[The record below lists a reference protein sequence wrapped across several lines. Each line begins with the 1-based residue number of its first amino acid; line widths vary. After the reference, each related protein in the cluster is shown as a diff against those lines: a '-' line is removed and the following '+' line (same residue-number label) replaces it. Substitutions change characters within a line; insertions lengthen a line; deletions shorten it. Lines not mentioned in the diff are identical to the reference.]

1 MNILI
6 LTHSYPDAT
15 HKWRGIFIQEQA
27 RALSTEHTIIVV
39 YFKVDYSHFAPF
51 SDYSFIKRT
60 DNQLII
66 YEVTIT
72 KSIPVIT
79 QYKYLSD
86 TWRFLN
92 KEIFN
97 KSRPEIIN
105 SHLSYPA
112 GFLGAIIQKKKGI
125 PNILS
130 EHSAIKMYF
139 RSFLHK
145 QCVIYAL
152 RKSKGVVS
160 VSNALKGEM
169 IQYCSRQISVIYNIV
184 DTDIFEL
191 AQSKAHDVINI
202 GFLGG
207 LNNTNK
213 GLDLLLKSAPLLKGI
228 KFVLHIG
235 GDGILLDTYKKM
247 ARELGIESCCV
258 FYGEILRSNIRAFYS
273 GLDIFVLPS
282 RYETFGMVL
291 VEAMASGVP
300 VISTRCGGP
309 QDIVIPSAGMLIEK
323 DNAEEL
329 ADAITTMVKNIGSY
343 NREEIRNYARKTF
356 GSSVFRERITKVYH
370 DILKSGSNG

>member
-27 RALSTEHTIIVV
+27 RALSTKHNVTVV

-51 SDYSFIKRT
+51 SDYSFIKKT
-60 DNQLII
+60 DNQLIT
-66 YEVTIT
+66 YEVTIS

-86 TWRFLN
+86 TYSFLN
-92 KEIFN
+92 NEIFN
-97 KSRPEIIN
+97 NVWPDIIH

-125 PNILS
+125 PNILT
-130 EHSAIKMYF
+130 EHSTIKMYF

-160 VSNALKGEM
+160 VSNALKEEI

-184 DTDIFEL
+184 DTDIFKL
-191 AQSKAHDVINI
+191 TKSKAHDVINI

-213 GLDLLLKSAPLLKGI
+213 GLDLLLKSASLLKGI
-228 KFVLHIG
+228 KFILHIG
-235 GDGILLDTYKKM
+235 GEGILLDSYKKT
-247 ARELGIESCCV
+247 ARKLGIESCCV
-258 FYGEILRSNIRAFYS
+258 FYGEILRSNIRAFYA

-291 VEAMASGVP
+291 VEAMASGIP
-300 VISTRCGGP
+300 VISTKCGGP

-323 DNAEEL
+323 DNATEL
-329 ADAITTMVKNIGSY
+329 ADAIATMLKNIGSY
-343 NREEIRNYARKTF
+343 NREEIRNYTRETF
-356 GSSVFRERITKVYH
+356 GSSVFIDRITKVYQ
-370 DILKSGSNG
+370 DILTSGSNG